1 MPGTLVAYQPEIFS
15 ALPSAD
21 EVAKDFDA
29 FGGITSVRPMLYP
42 SVGAHNQA
50 NLFGLQLLHRHFDLS
65 EDQRLVAFG
74 RVSVALE
81 LNVLDA
87 KSATKVKPTSWMCL
101 PDRPGMMPYEFEF
114 DEHNDLPEPTSAFL
128 KDMEIALRTIGIQD
142 LVGLSLLPK
151 ETGAEINGSNAN
163 IVLSF
168 GDLPSSPDLLEVLW
182 ALKGNPED
190 PAEKRCH
197 RICGRTLVRGHVWEH
212 SNK

>member
-1 MPGTLVAYQPEIFS
+1 MSGTLVAYRPEIFS
-15 ALPSAD
+15 ALPSVD
-21 EVAKDFDA
+21 EVAKDFDT
-29 FGGITSVRPMLYP
+29 FGGITSVRPKLYP

-50 NLFGLQLLHRHFDLS
+50 SLFGLQLLHRHFDLS

-114 DEHNDLPEPTSAFL
+114 DEHDSLPEPTPAFL
-128 KDMEIALRTIGIQD
+128 EDMENGLRSIGID
-142 LVGLSLLPK
+142 HMVGVSLLP
-151 ETGAEINGSNAN
+151 EGVGAEINGEQAN
-163 IVLSF
+163 IVLPVHEF
-168 GDLPSSPDLLEVLW
+168 ASSADFLEVLW

-197 RICGRTLVRGHVWEH
+197 RICGPTQTRHRKVH